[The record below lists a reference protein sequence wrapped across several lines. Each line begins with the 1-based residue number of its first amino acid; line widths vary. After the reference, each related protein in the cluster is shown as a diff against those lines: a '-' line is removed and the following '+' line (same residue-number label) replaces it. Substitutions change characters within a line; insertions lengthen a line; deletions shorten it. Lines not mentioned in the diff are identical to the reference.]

1 MFVALGI
8 HHGNRM
14 GHIVICG
21 LSDSEIFS
29 HIISET
35 ACFFS
40 GEKFIEQRIV
50 FFFKFSLQLLSETFL
65 TLRRIHRDTIINGAW
80 GGVVVKALR
89 H

>member
-1 MFVALGI
+1 MGTAWAILSSVACPTLKYFPT
-8 HHGNRM
+8 
-14 GHIVICG
+14 
-21 LSDSEIFS
+21 LSQKR
-29 HIISET
+29 HV
-35 ACFFS
+35 FFRGKNLLS
-40 GEKFIEQRIV
+40 KELC